1 MIIQYL
7 IVFAIVIV
15 AAVVVIKKMAYQTK
29 GHGCQG
35 CNCSSKSADIRKLVK
50 TKPR

>member
-15 AAVVVIKKMAYQTK
+15 AAIVVIKKLAYQTK

-35 CNCSSKSADIRKLVK
+35 CNCSSKSANFRKLVK

>member
-7 IVFAIVIV
+7 LVFAIVII
-15 AAVVVIKKMAYQTK
+15 AAIVVIKKLAYQTK

-50 TKPR
+50 TRQR